1 MQRPSE
7 KRVWKGKG
15 GRTRRKAWIKLPR
28 PRRNTFGW
36 TETSLTVTDWKTH
49 DQTGS
54 CRYSW
59 RKQKEVGTEEIWVE
73 SNTTHSLKGSTAFPL
88 ALYHLKS
95 KGPFYLPV
103 KDKPFKNQSI
113 FITMWK
119 RLSFVLGSRR
129 KPACVHSYYL
139 CRGHCIS
146 ESMSYSKANYVYKRF
161 VSTVTAD
168 AHFTVTLLSQKKQ

>member
-1 MQRPSE
+1 MC
-7 KRVWKGKG
+7 GKG
-15 GRTRRKAWIKLPR
+15 REGGQGEKHESSCLDQ
-28 PRRNTFGW
+28 
-36 TETSLTVTDWKTH
+36 ETLLDEQKHLWQWQIEKTH

-119 RLSFVLGSRR
+119 RLSFALGSRR